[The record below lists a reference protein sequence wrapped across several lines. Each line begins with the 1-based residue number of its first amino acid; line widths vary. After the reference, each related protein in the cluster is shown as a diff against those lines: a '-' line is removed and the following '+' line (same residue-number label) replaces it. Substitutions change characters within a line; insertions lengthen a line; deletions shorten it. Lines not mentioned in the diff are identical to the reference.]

1 MYFRYVTIHNMS
13 GRESTLYRSRGT
25 DWEKWGSKNWYILE
39 QKLTNHP
46 SFVSCLISQIVLKN
60 SPSFYMGNGVFK
72 KPEKVHLHTTQITT
86 NFDGPFLLQ
95 KRLYYLQKCFGFPQI
110 LKSHHR
116 LKKDTIEIPRKTFFK
131 MEHFVWIWYY
141 AHRF

>member
-95 KRLYYLQKCFGFPQI
+95 KRLYYLQKCFWIPTNS
-110 LKSHHR
+110 KVTPST
-116 LKKDTIEIPRKTFFK
+116 KKGHYRNTQKNLF
-131 MEHFVWIWYY
+131 
-141 AHRF
+141 